1 MLEEKLDKLK
11 DTWCSIERADGKFI
25 VSAQFPENYSV
36 YDSEDKRIKVV
47 DDRKNSK
54 RFWYIANDPSVS
66 LIEVIDFI
74 EATVNANIEAIKRA
88 MLYETKMKELQ
99 ELFNNE
105 EMSYDDLEALSFGVR
120 EKTSIREKIEQRP
133 TLKVS
138 KSKKEDKKI
147 VSGYS
152 SSEENGTKTKVV
164 EDGDANKV
172 VSTKDEEPKGE
183 VVDGVD
189 VETLRG

>member
-25 VSAQFPENYSV
+25 VSAQFPENYNV
-36 YDSEDKRIKVV
+36 YNSEDNRIKVV

-54 RFWYIANDPSVS
+54 RFWYIASDSTVS

-99 ELFNNE
+99 ELFNNDK
-105 EMSYDDLEALSFGVR
+105 MSYDDLEALSFGV
-120 EKTSIREKIEQRP
+120 KQRTNLIVENRP
-133 TLKVS
+133 ILKVN
-138 KSKKEDKKI
+138 KSKKNSEKEEKK
-147 VSGYS
+147 VNSSYS
-152 SSEENGTKTKVV
+152 SDEKAETKVV

-172 VSTKDEEPKGE
+172 VSKDEDKGK

-189 VETLRG
+189 VESLRG

>member
-1 MLEEKLDKLK
+1 MMLEEKLDKLK

-25 VSAQFPENYSV
+25 VSAQFPENYNV
-36 YDSEDKRIKVV
+36 YNSEDNRIKVV

-54 RFWYIANDPSVS
+54 RFWYIASDSTVS

-99 ELFNNE
+99 ELFNNDK
-105 EMSYDDLEALSFGVR
+105 MSYDDLEALSFGV
-120 EKTSIREKIEQRP
+120 KQRTNLVVENRP
-133 TLKVS
+133 ILKVN
-138 KSKKEDKKI
+138 KSKKNSEKEEKKAT
-147 VSGYS
+147 SSYS
-152 SSEENGTKTKVV
+152 SNEKAETKVV

-172 VSTKDEEPKGE
+172 VSKDEDKGK

-189 VETLRG
+189 VESLRG

>member
-1 MLEEKLDKLK
+1 MMLEEKLDKLK

-25 VSAQFPENYSV
+25 VSAQFPENYNV
-36 YDSEDKRIKVV
+36 YDSEDNRIKVV

-54 RFWYIANDPSVS
+54 RFWYIASDSTVS

-99 ELFNNE
+99 ELFNNDK
-105 EMSYDDLEALSFGVR
+105 MSYDDLEALSFGV
-120 EKTSIREKIEQRP
+120 KQRTNIVVENRP
-133 TLKVS
+133 ILKVN
-138 KSKKEDKKI
+138 KSKKNSEKEEKK
-147 VSGYS
+147 VTSSYS
-152 SSEENGTKTKVV
+152 SNEKAETKVV

-172 VSTKDEEPKGE
+172 VSKDEDKGK

-189 VETLRG
+189 VESLRG

>member
-25 VSAQFPENYSV
+25 VSAQFPENYNV
-36 YDSEDKRIKVV
+36 YNSEDNRIKVV

-54 RFWYIANDPSVS
+54 RFWYIASDSTVS

-99 ELFNNE
+99 ELFNNDK
-105 EMSYDDLEALSFGVR
+105 MSYDDLEALSFGV
-120 EKTSIREKIEQRP
+120 KQRTNLIVENRP
-133 TLKVS
+133 ILKVN
-138 KSKKEDKKI
+138 KSKKNSEKEEKK
-147 VSGYS
+147 VTSSYS
-152 SSEENGTKTKVV
+152 SNEKAETKVV

-172 VSTKDEEPKGE
+172 VSKDEDKGK

-189 VETLRG
+189 VEALRG

>member
-1 MLEEKLDKLK
+1 MMLEEKLDKLK

-25 VSAQFPENYSV
+25 VSAQFPENYNV
-36 YDSEDKRIKVV
+36 YDSEDNRIKVV

-54 RFWYIANDPSVS
+54 RFWYIASDSTVS

-99 ELFNNE
+99 ELFNNDK
-105 EMSYDDLEALSFGVR
+105 MSYDDLEALSFGV
-120 EKTSIREKIEQRP
+120 KQRTNLVVENRP
-133 TLKVS
+133 ILKVN
-138 KSKKEDKKI
+138 KSKKNSEKEEKK
-147 VSGYS
+147 VTS
-152 SSEENGTKTKVV
+152 SYFSNEKAETKVV
-164 EDGDANKV
+164 KDGDANKV
-172 VSTKDEEPKGE
+172 VSKDEDKGK

-189 VETLRG
+189 VESLRG

>member
-1 MLEEKLDKLK
+1 MMLEEKLDKLK

-25 VSAQFPENYSV
+25 VSAQFPENYNV
-36 YDSEDKRIKVV
+36 YNSEDNRIKVV

-54 RFWYIANDPSVS
+54 RFWYIASDSTVS

-99 ELFNNE
+99 ELFNNDK
-105 EMSYDDLEALSFGVR
+105 MSYDDLEALSFGV
-120 EKTSIREKIEQRP
+120 KQRTNLVVENRP
-133 TLKVS
+133 ILKVS
-138 KSKKEDKKI
+138 KSKKNSEKEEKK
-147 VSGYS
+147 VTSSYS
-152 SSEENGTKTKVV
+152 SNEKAETKVV

-172 VSTKDEEPKGE
+172 VSKDEDKGK

-189 VETLRG
+189 VESLRG

>member
-25 VSAQFPENYSV
+25 VSAQFPENYNV
-36 YDSEDKRIKVV
+36 YDSEDNRIKVV

-54 RFWYIANDPSVS
+54 RFWYIASDSTVS

-99 ELFNNE
+99 ELFNNDK
-105 EMSYDDLEALSFGVR
+105 MSYDDLEALSFGV
-120 EKTSIREKIEQRP
+120 KQRTNLVVENRP
-133 TLKVS
+133 ILKVN
-138 KSKKEDKKI
+138 KSKKNSEKEEKK
-147 VSGYS
+147 VTSSYS
-152 SSEENGTKTKVV
+152 SNEKAETKVV

-172 VSTKDEEPKGE
+172 VSKDEDKGK

-189 VETLRG
+189 VEALRG

>member
-1 MLEEKLDKLK
+1 MMLEEKLDKLK

-25 VSAQFPENYSV
+25 VSAQFPENYNV
-36 YDSEDKRIKVV
+36 YDSEDNRIKVV

-54 RFWYIANDPSVS
+54 RFWYIASDSTVS

-99 ELFNNE
+99 ELFNNDK
-105 EMSYDDLEALSFGVR
+105 MSYDDLEALSFGV
-120 EKTSIREKIEQRP
+120 KQRTNLVVENRP
-133 TLKVS
+133 ILKVN
-138 KSKKEDKKI
+138 KSKKNSEKEEKK
-147 VSGYS
+147 VTSSYS
-152 SSEENGTKTKVV
+152 SNEKAETKVV

-172 VSTKDEEPKGE
+172 VSKDEDKGK

-189 VETLRG
+189 VEALRG